1 MSRWSREETENY
13 TINEELSKVIFAL
26 SKSKSTVT
34 ELSKNLKENK
44 ATVLNRCLLL
54 LDKHKVINREAKKG
68 RKKIFYSVNWP
79 KIYNDF
85 FNQIIKFCKDNEVFL
100 KSLPKGQA
108 SEIVSDEFYKSLK
121 AIKDNKDKITKNPLV
136 KESIRTIFNKKIFP
150 TIQEAFSSLIR
161 QISRLGVF
169 VDIGY
174 NVNQEPKENKE
185 LIYLGFHI
193 SVCSIYRLISGTEIT
208 RLFHQIMIN
217 LKSKNK

>member
-1 MSRWSREETENY
+1 MARVRKEI
-13 TINEELSKVIFAL
+13 INNRIYSGILFELVYKPLTCSEIARTLGKTQGIV
-26 SKSKSTVT
+26 
-34 ELSKNLKENK
+34 
-44 ATVLNRCLLL
+44 NRQLEILE
-54 LDKHKVINREAKKG
+54 DKKYITRSEQKYKHN
-68 RKKIFYSVNWP
+68 KIFYSVNWP

-136 KESIRTIFNKKIFP
+136 KESIRTTFNKKVFP